1 MSKYLKLFETT
12 AAYNAAKDNLIK
24 PNVSL
29 TRDNMD
35 VHYLPVEPI
44 TIVYKGDNAS
54 ATNIMTKTINA
65 FGDTYTL
72 DEASITKMT
81 LDDNK
86 VTLTDF
92 NIANLGQY
100 GGTCD
105 VYTYTFNDAN
115 EHTLKVWTNS
125 SDMFRLSPWFSGPS
139 PSQSAYFSSIK
150 SVVIPNTITSI
161 DNKAFYRCTGLTSIT
176 IPDTVT
182 SIGGGAFSGCSGLI
196 SCTIGSGIT
205 SIGDYAFW
213 GCSGLTS
220 IDIPSGVTSIGDNAF
235 RYCSGLT
242 SIDIPSGVTS
252 IGDYAFQGCP
262 GLTSITSN
270 AVTAPSIQRSTFEGI
285 KTGGTLTVPSGS
297 SGYDVWMGTGDY
309 YLGKYSW
316 TKVEQ

>member
-125 SDMFRLSPWFSGPS
+125 SDMFRFSPWNSGPPS
-139 PSQSAYFSSIK
+139 PQSAYFSSIK
-150 SVVIPNTITSI
+150 SVVIPNTITTI
-161 DNKAFYRCTGLTSIT
+161 GGKAFYKCTGLTSIDIPNSVTSIGDNAFYQCSSLTSIT
-176 IPDTVT
+176 IPNSVT
-182 SIGGGAFSGCSGLI
+182 SIGGGAFYNCSGLTSVTIPDGVTSIGNYAFQDCSGLI
-196 SCTIGSGIT
+196 SIISLAAKAPTIQS
-205 SIGDYAFW
+205 
-213 GCSGLTS
+213 
-220 IDIPSGVTSIGDNAF
+220 
-235 RYCSGLT
+235 
-242 SIDIPSGVTS
+242 
-252 IGDYAFQGCP
+252 
-262 GLTSITSN
+262 
-270 AVTAPSIQRSTFEGI
+270 STFMYV

-297 SGYDVWMGTGDY
+297 TGYDEWMGTGDY
-309 YLGKYSW
+309 YLGKYNW

>member
-1 MSKYLKLFETT
+1 MGKYLTLFETT
-12 AAYNAAKDNLIK
+12 AEFNTVKDDLAT
-24 PNVSL
+24 PHVSL

-92 NIANLGQY
+92 NIANIGQY

-125 SDMFRLSPWFSGPS
+125 SDMFRLSPWWNNGPS

-150 SVVIPNTITSI
+150 SVVIPNTITTI
-161 DNKAFYRCTGLTSIT
+161 GAYVFNDCTGLTSIT
-176 IPDTVT
+176 IPNSVT
-182 SIGGGAFSGCSGLI
+182 SIGEWAFGN
-196 SCTIGSGIT
+196 
-205 SIGDYAFW
+205 
-213 GCSGLTS
+213 CSGLTS
-220 IDIPSGVTSIGDNAF
+220 ITIPDSVTSIGNYAFQRCSGLTSVIIGSGVTSIGEFAF
-235 RYCSGLT
+235 QSCSGLT
-242 SIDIPSGVTS
+242 SIT
-252 IGDYAFQGCP
+252 C
-262 GLTSITSN
+262 N
-270 AVTAPSIQRSTFEGI
+270 AMTAPTITKYTFNNV
-285 KTGGTLTVPSGS
+285 KTGGTLTVPTGS
-297 SGYDVWMGTGDY
+297 TGYDVWMG
-309 YLGKYSW
+309 YLGNYNW

>member
-54 ATNIMTKTINA
+54 ATKIMTKTINA

-92 NIANLGQY
+92 NIANIGQY

-125 SDMFRLSPWFSGPS
+125 SDMFRLSPWWNNGPS

-150 SVVIPNTITSI
+150 SVVIPNTITTIGDYVFS
-161 DNKAFYRCTGLTSIT
+161 RCTGLTSIT
-176 IPDTVT
+176 IPNSVT
-182 SIGGGAFSGCSGLI
+182 SIGEWAFSNC
-196 SCTIGSGIT
+196 
-205 SIGDYAFW
+205 D
-213 GCSGLTS
+213 GLTS
-220 IDIPSGVTSIGDNAF
+220 ITIPDSVTSIDDYAFNWCESLTSITIPNSVTSIGEWAF
-235 RYCSGLT
+235 QYCSGLT
-242 SIDIPSGVTS
+242 SITS
-252 IGDYAFQGCP
+252 LA
-262 GLTSITSN
+262 T
-270 AVTAPSIQRSTFEGI
+270 TAPTIQSYTFAYI
-285 KTGGTLTVPSGS
+285 KTNGTLYVPIGS
-297 SGYDVWMGTGDY
+297 SGYDVWMGTGNH
-309 YLGKYSW
+309 YLGKYNW
-316 TKVEQ
+316 RKVEQ